1 MILSRKEEEGMAYDE
16 SNGKLIN
23 PKISDVI
30 KVLQEQL
37 EFYGDTPFKC
47 RVNGEDTENEIQ
59 VDFYK
64 NVLLFRLEEA

>member
-1 MILSRKEEEGMAYDE
+1 MAYDE

-37 EFYGDTPFKC
+37 EFYGDTPFRC
-47 RVNGEDTENEIQ
+47 TINGEDAENAIQ

-64 NVLLFRLEEA
+64 NVLLFHLVEA